1 VSVSLPIYFPLG
13 LGALLFGIGLWGAL
27 TRTNAVRIL
36 MFIEIMLNG
45 VNLNLVTFNR
55 YYWAQTPESASLAS
69 IFTLFVMTV
78 AAAEAAVGL
87 AIILSISR
95 TRGTVEVDKFTMLK
109 G

>member
-1 VSVSLPIYFPLG
+1 MILPIYFPLG

-45 VNLNLVTFNR
+45 VNLNLITFSR
-55 YYWAQTPESASLAS
+55 YYWQETPELAS
-69 IFTLFVMTV
+69 RAPVITLFIMTV
-78 AAAEAAVGL
+78 AAAEASVGL
-87 AIILSISR
+87 AIILNVVR
-95 TRGTVEVDKFTMLK
+95 NRGVVDVDKVNLLK

>member
-1 VSVSLPIYFPLG
+1 MTLPIYFPLG

-45 VNLNLVTFNR
+45 VNLNLITFSR
-55 YYWAQTPESASLAS
+55 YYWQGAPEVAARAP
-69 IFTLFVMTV
+69 IITLFIMTV
-78 AAAEAAVGL
+78 AAAEASVGL
-87 AIILSISR
+87 AIILNIVR
-95 TRGTVEVDKFTMLK
+95 HRGVIDVDKVDMLK

>member
-1 VSVSLPIYFPLG
+1 MNLPVYYPLA

-45 VNLNLVTFNR
+45 VNLNLITFNR
-55 YYWAQTPESASLAS
+55 YFWQHNPEIAARGPIL
-69 IFTLFVMTV
+69 TLFIMTV
-78 AAAEAAVGL
+78 AAAEASVGL
-87 AIILSISR
+87 AIILNVVR
-95 TRGTVEVDKFTMLK
+95 NRGVVDVDKVDLLK